1 MINEKNIQK
10 SHLPLQRCIK
20 GEDIRNLSDSDLLAL
35 ILGTG
40 TKSQDVIQ
48 LSSGIL
54 QNSGGL
60 QGLRDSGLRELSVH
74 SGVGLK
80 KAVRISAALELGRR
94 AFTVS
99 EDLQRVDS
107 PEAVWR
113 LLLPEI
119 AGFQREKF
127 MVLVVNNKNMVLK
140 KSLISI
146 GTVSESIVHPREVFR
161 DAIREGGSA
170 IIISHNHPSGILTPS
185 REDLITTERLVKA
198 GRIIGIPLLDH
209 IIVSGRSYY
218 SMKESGE
225 IK

>member
-1 MINEKNIQK
+1 MRKEMKTVN
-10 SHLPLQRCIK
+10 SYLPLQRCIK
-20 GEDIRNLSDSDLLAL
+20 GEDIRNISDPDLLA
-35 ILGTG
+35 IIIGTG
-40 TKSQDVIQ
+40 TKDRDVIQ

-54 QNSGGL
+54 KSSGGL
-60 QGLRDSGLRELSVH
+60 QGLRDSGLRELSGH
-74 SGVGLK
+74 AGIGLK

-94 AFTVS
+94 AFTAA
-99 EDLQRVDS
+99 EDLQRVNS

-113 LLLPEI
+113 LLLPEMT
-119 AGFQREKF
+119 GFGREKF
-127 MVLVVNNKNMVLK
+127 IVLVVNNKNMVLK

-185 REDLITTERLVKA
+185 REDIAATERLVEA

-209 IIVSGRSYY
+209 IIVSDRSYY

>member
-1 MINEKNIQK
+1 MNTEKNISK
-10 SHLPLQRCIK
+10 NYLPLQRCIK
-20 GEDIRNLSDSDLLAL
+20 GEEIRNLSDPDLLAL

-40 TKSQDVIQ
+40 TKNQDVIQ

-54 QNSGGL
+54 KSSGGL

-74 SGVGLK
+74 VGIGLK

-94 AFTVS
+94 AFTIS
-99 EDLQRVDS
+99 ENLNRVDS

-185 REDLITTERLVKA
+185 REDIITTERLIEA

>member
-1 MINEKNIQK
+1 MNTEKNISK
-10 SHLPLQRCIK
+10 NYLPLQRCIK
-20 GEDIRNLSDSDLLAL
+20 GEEIRNLSDPDLLAL

-40 TKSQDVIQ
+40 TKNQDVIQ

-54 QNSGGL
+54 KSSGGL

-74 SGVGLK
+74 VGIGLK

-94 AFTVS
+94 AFTIS
-99 EDLQRVDS
+99 ENLNRVDS

-185 REDLITTERLVKA
+185 REDIITTERLVEA